1 MIRNT
6 MSGNKKVNQ
15 STSHTSSQCTQLLT
29 VGADVGV
36 ADGGFEGELVGLD
49 DGAAVGADVGVADG
63 LDEGELVGL
72 DDGVAVGADVGTV
85 LHFFDALEL
94 VLDLFEGLSAW
105 RRKIRI

>member
-49 DGAAVGADVGVADG
+49 DG
-63 LDEGELVGL
+63 
-72 DDGVAVGADVGTV
+72 VAVGADVGTV

>member
-49 DGAAVGADVGVADG
+49 DGAAVGADVGG
-63 LDEGELVGL
+63 FEGELVGL
-72 DDGVAVGADVGTV
+72 DDGAAVGADVGVADGLGV
-85 LHFFDALEL
+85 LIGAA
-94 VLDLFEGLSAW
+94 VGAGVTTSG
-105 RRKIRI
+105 